1 MRGSLG
7 DIDRYTES
15 VYRGKKMIG
24 RLRSAC
30 TRIIHKAYFCVVER
44 RLPLRFIQGKRQ
56 VKRSWYK
63 TLELSRK
70 TTRKITV
77 GFGPIISGEHDL
89 HIRKWRIDPIVNCI
103 NEISDKYCAG
113 VFFNAEEMQRFDLVV
128 IVREVDGM
136 PAAALHGRI
145 VIYDIVDRPYYTG
158 DIQTI
163 RKTFEMIQEADGLI
177 ASSPLHIE
185 DLSGSGK
192 KMVLIEH
199 PIINIRHK
207 DYTKRNDD
215 TLTIL
220 WQGFPEH
227 LPRMDILQP
236 IVRRLAK
243 ELKKKIILMYH
254 TRMLPKSRGSVR
266 YRPWTA
272 HNWER
277 VLVKSD
283 IGVEIKSLD
292 DAHLQR
298 KPSTKILTYM
308 AAGLPVVCTPSAA
321 DRLVI
326 EHGKTGYF
334 ACTDEEW
341 YTYLKALAE
350 NPGFRQQMGQA
361 GREYVSRHFNIPKIA
376 QKYLDFFDA
385 LIKEANEHT
394 KRKKQTV
401 SKRNQ

>member
-145 VIYDIVDRPYYTG
+145 VIYDIVDRPYYAG

-236 IVRRLAK
+236 IVRLLAK

>member
-145 VIYDIVDRPYYTG
+145 VIYDIVDRPYYAG

-361 GREYVSRHFNIPKIA
+361 GREHVSRHFNIPKIA

>member
-145 VIYDIVDRPYYTG
+145 VIYDIVDRPYYAG

>member
-1 MRGSLG
+1 
-7 DIDRYTES
+7 
-15 VYRGKKMIG
+15 
-24 RLRSAC
+24 
-30 TRIIHKAYFCVVER
+30 
-44 RLPLRFIQGKRQ
+44 
-56 VKRSWYK
+56 
-63 TLELSRK
+63 
-70 TTRKITV
+70 
-77 GFGPIISGEHDL
+77 
-89 HIRKWRIDPIVNCI
+89 
-103 NEISDKYCAG
+103 
-113 VFFNAEEMQRFDLVV
+113 
-128 IVREVDGM
+128 
-136 PAAALHGRI
+136 
-145 VIYDIVDRPYYTG
+145 
-158 DIQTI
+158 
-163 RKTFEMIQEADGLI
+163 
-177 ASSPLHIE
+177 
-185 DLSGSGK
+185 
-192 KMVLIEH
+192 
-199 PIINIRHK
+199 
-207 DYTKRNDD
+207 
-215 TLTIL
+215 
-220 WQGFPEH
+220 
-227 LPRMDILQP
+227 
-236 IVRRLAK
+236 
-243 ELKKKIILMYH
+243 MYH

>member
-361 GREYVSRHFNIPKIA
+361 GREHVSRHFNIPKIA

-385 LIKEANEHT
+385 LIKEANKHT

>member
-1 MRGSLG
+1 
-7 DIDRYTES
+7 
-15 VYRGKKMIG
+15 MIG